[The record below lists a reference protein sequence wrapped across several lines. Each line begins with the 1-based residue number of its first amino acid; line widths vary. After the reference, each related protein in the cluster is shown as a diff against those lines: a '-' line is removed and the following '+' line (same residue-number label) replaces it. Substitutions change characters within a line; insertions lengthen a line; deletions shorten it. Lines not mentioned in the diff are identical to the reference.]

1 MDGGE
6 QHIQQPTL
14 WQSAATAAACGQPSA
29 ASEFPALAAASSA
42 RAAAHHLLSHCRLLR
57 RVFPAEVLHIAKYRP
72 REANI
77 SKHAQLLLFA
87 NSATQQVIYNCTSRE
102 WTIVHKLIL
111 NNRLP
116 NIKTEPLEGLTENEL
131 IHLVKGFKS
140 LDKEDQHEL
149 INYMKKLERSDP
161 AMVQRVKIG
170 MQS

>member
-1 MDGGE
+1 MLMSCPVMSC
-6 QHIQQPTL
+6 HVNK
-14 WQSAATAAACGQPSA
+14 S
-29 ASEFPALAAASSA
+29 
-42 RAAAHHLLSHCRLLR
+42 
-57 RVFPAEVLHIAKYRP
+57 
-72 REANI
+72 
-77 SKHAQLLLFA
+77 
-87 NSATQQVIYNCTSRE
+87 
-102 WTIVHKLIL
+102 IL
-111 NNRLP
+111 TNRLP

>member
-1 MDGGE
+1 MSC
-6 QHIQQPTL
+6 HVNK
-14 WQSAATAAACGQPSA
+14 S
-29 ASEFPALAAASSA
+29 
-42 RAAAHHLLSHCRLLR
+42 
-57 RVFPAEVLHIAKYRP
+57 
-72 REANI
+72 
-77 SKHAQLLLFA
+77 
-87 NSATQQVIYNCTSRE
+87 
-102 WTIVHKLIL
+102 IL
-111 NNRLP
+111 TNRLP